1 MESFWWLFAL
11 FKAWGGAGTVLLT
24 ERQTRS
30 SVELVWLR
38 SLCASIIF
46 SGCFYFPLPEDL
58 KFYIYA
64 FLVGFC
70 VFLGDKIIFH
80 SCQLFGALAV
90 SRFMP
95 LSIFGSFALW
105 LAVDDK
111 QLSVLLSSP
120 VLFASILM
128 SLFGAIIAISKMR
141 KGSGIANAA
150 FIALLPTIVIFAL
163 CDLFATLA
171 VQSQSPFIGAAYF
184 AFFVTLS
191 TFICSTSYLFFKEKN
206 LKPVKVDFKI
216 ALLLGVLHAASSF
229 GMMSAFYFSPNPG
242 FVMALGLSVPLWV
255 LMYHKFKKI
264 PDDYG
269 NMKAGLLFLFSA
281 LLLVYLSSYLK

>member
-1 MESFWWLFAL
+1 MENFWWLFAL

-30 SVELVWLR
+30 SAELLWLR
-38 SLCASIIF
+38 SLCALLLF
-46 SGCFYFPLPEDL
+46 SGCFYFPMPEDL
-58 KFYIYA
+58 KFYFYA
-64 FLVGFC
+64 AVVGFC

-80 SCQLFGALAV
+80 SCQAFGALAV

-105 LAVDDK
+105 LSVDK
-111 QLSVLLSSP
+111 EQLSILISSP
-120 VLFASILM
+120 VLASAILI
-128 SLFGAIIAISKMR
+128 SLCSAIFAISKMR
-141 KGSGIANAA
+141 KGSGVANAA

-171 VQSQSPFIGAAYF
+171 VQSQSPFVGAAYF

-191 TFICSTSYLFFKEKN
+191 TFIFSTCYLFFKEKN

-242 FVMALGLSVPLWV
+242 FVMVLGLSIPLWV
-255 LMYHKFKKI
+255 LIYHKFKNI

-269 NMKAGLLFLFSA
+269 NMNAGLLFLFSA
-281 LLLVYLSSYLK
+281 LFLVYLSSYLK